1 MKRVKSLMWRDGRS
15 LTAGA
20 DGLRKRFFLGAVGVL
35 VAVIFGFASTTTAR
49 ADFSVAN
56 HVHVEACPG
65 PVTEGESFRIVLS
78 SQQSGVIGPDV
89 MPIDGYWYTHADT
102 ADGSD
107 YEYLYAAHQRAN
119 ESERRAGLMGRDFNT
134 LNDHY
139 SEVLEQ
145 FEVYFDNT
153 SDTGDDA
160 SCTVTII
167 DDDGVG
173 AVDVRVISRPADG
186 EAYRVGEDILIE
198 MGFSQPVYIDGDV
211 RLSIRVGDGDSNWRG
226 ASFAW
231 YNGYGVVFAYRVQ
244 PGDMDFDGIAVD
256 NGGFAG
262 SSRYGFV
269 GGGSLR
275 AVKGGYVINQW
286 YRGVGDQA
294 GHRVDGNRM

>member
-1 MKRVKSLMWRDGRS
+1 MKRVKLLVCSDRRDMGV
-15 LTAGA
+15 GA
-20 DGLRKRFFLGAVGVL
+20 DGLRWPFFCGFIGVL
-35 VAVIFGFASTTTAR
+35 VAAVFGFASTTTAR
-49 ADFSVAN
+49 AEFSVAN

-78 SQQSGVIGPDV
+78 SQQDGVIGPDV
-89 MPIDGYWYTHADT
+89 MPIEGYWYTHADT

-107 YEYLYAAHQRAN
+107 YEYLHAAHQRAN
-119 ESERRAGLMGRDFNT
+119 ESERRTGRMGRNFST
-134 LNDHY
+134 LDDHY
-139 SEVLEQ
+139 SEGREQ
-145 FEVYFDNT
+145 FEVYFNNK
-153 SDTGDDA
+153 SDSGDDA

-167 DDDGVG
+167 DDDGLG
-173 AVDVRVISRPADG
+173 AADVRIISRPADG